1 MGTQYLKNN
10 NKKKFSKS
18 STEEHK
24 NALGLTKTK
33 DG

>member
-1 MGTQYLKNN
+1 MGAQYLK
-10 NKKKFSKS
+10 KKKKKSCSKS